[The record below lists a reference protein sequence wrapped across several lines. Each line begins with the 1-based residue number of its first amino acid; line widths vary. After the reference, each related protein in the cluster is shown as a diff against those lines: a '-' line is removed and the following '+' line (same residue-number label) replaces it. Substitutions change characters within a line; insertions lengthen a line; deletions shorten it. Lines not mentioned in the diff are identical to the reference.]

1 MEKQITDA
9 RKRAQKAVAYLVQWE
24 LFQMQDRSYREF
36 HSKLIPNIDPAKI
49 IGVRTPQ
56 LRSYAKRFAKQEEAV
71 LFLQQLPHEYYEENN
86 LHAFLIEQIRDYEV
100 CVAAWNRFLP
110 YVDNWATC
118 DMPLPKA
125 FKKHPP
131 QLLAQIKSWIASG
144 ETYTVR
150 FGIGMLM
157 RLYLDSEFFSPEYP
171 RWVAAVDSGEYYVNM
186 MVAWYFATALA
197 KQWEAVIPYI
207 EERMLSQWCHNKSI
221 QKAVESNRITPEQ
234 KEYLRGLRWKNDK

>member
-1 MEKQITDA
+1 MEKQIEDA
-9 RKRAQKAVAYLVQWE
+9 RKRAQRAVVYMVQWE
-24 LFQMQDRSYREF
+24 LFKMQDRSYREF

-56 LRSYAKRFAKQEEAV
+56 LRGYARKFAKQEESII
-71 LFLQQLPHEYYEENN
+71 FLRQLPHDYYEENN
-86 LHAFLIEQIRDYEV
+86 LHAFLIEQIKDYEE
-100 CVAAWNRFLP
+100 CIAEWNRFLP

-118 DMPLPKA
+118 DMPLPRV
-125 FKKHPP
+125 FKKHLPE
-131 QLLAQIKSWIASG
+131 LLTQIRKWIGSG

-157 RLYLDSEFFSPEYP
+157 RLYLEPESFSPEYP
-171 RWVAAVDSGEYYVNM
+171 QWVATVNSNEYYVNM

-207 EERMLSQWCHNKSI
+207 EERILPQWCHNKSI

-234 KEYLRGLRWKNDK
+234 KAYLRGLRWKK

>member
-1 MEKQITDA
+1 MDRQEEVVRQV
-9 RKRAQKAVAYLVQWE
+9 QKE
-24 LFQMQDRSYREF
+24 LFEMQDQAYREF
-36 HSKLIPNIDPAKI
+36 HSRLIPNVDPAKI

-56 LRSYAKRFAKQEEAV
+56 LRSYAKQYAKRPEAAD
-71 LFLQQLPHEYYEENN
+71 FLRQLPHEYYEENN
-86 LHAFLIEQIRDYEV
+86 LHAFLIEQIKDYEA
-100 CVAAWNRFLP
+100 CVAEWNRFLP

-118 DMPLPKA
+118 DMPSPKV
-125 FKKHPP
+125 FKKHLPE
-131 QLLAQIKSWIASG
+131 LLTQIRKWMDSG

-157 RLYLDSEFFSPEYP
+157 RLYLEPETFSPEYP
-171 RWVAAVDSGEYYVNM
+171 RWVAEVRSDEYYVNM

-207 EERMLSQWCHNKSI
+207 EERRLTQWCHNKSI

-234 KEYLRGLRWKNDK
+234 KDHLRGLRWKE